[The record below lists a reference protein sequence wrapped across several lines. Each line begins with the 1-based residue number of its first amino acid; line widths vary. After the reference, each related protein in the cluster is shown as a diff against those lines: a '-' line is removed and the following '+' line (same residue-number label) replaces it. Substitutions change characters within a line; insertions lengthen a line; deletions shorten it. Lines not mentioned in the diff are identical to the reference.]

1 MLINQMQN
9 QPEREQP
16 VTGEI
21 AQKFQPDRQYVLRYL
36 TKFLGVNYLW
46 YLIFFIIVLGLFV
59 FSPYLG
65 SLIGLKTLW
74 GWNSPYYESV
84 YRFIYQV
91 CIAIVAWR
99 FGMRN
104 GIIACAVLIA
114 VIYLPF
120 VTGLHHG
127 FLLIDVGLILLGL
140 VISAVLG
147 RQGDMA
153 RQLFKST
160 SELQQQTKHLKL
172 EITERMKAEK
182 EIRSLSIGAIETL
195 VFALEAKDKYSAGH
209 SRRVTFFAT
218 AIGNKLNLSDQDME
232 DLRYGSLLHDVGK
245 IAVDQPVQNKIT
257 RLTPNEYAHIMG
269 HVQAGADIVKPVVN
283 SKVVGLIEHH
293 HDRYDGGNQQQ
304 SVTGIN
310 IPLGARIIAVADA
323 FDAMTSNR
331 PYRSAMST
339 GQAVKEIRNFT
350 GTQFDP
356 AVVDAFLKIP
366 PDEINAIL
374 ENKNEN

>member
-1 MLINQMQN
+1 MQN
-9 QPEREQP
+9 QPEKDHP

-21 AQKFQPDRQYVLRYL
+21 AQEFQPDRQYVLRYL

-46 YLIFFIIVLGLFV
+46 YLIFFVIVLGLFV

-65 SLIGLKTLW
+65 SSIGLKTLW

-84 YRFIYQV
+84 YRFVYQM
-91 CIAIVAWR
+91 CIAIIAWR
-99 FGMRN
+99 FGVRN
-104 GIIACAVLIA
+104 GIVACAVLIA

-140 VISAVLG
+140 VIAAVLG

-153 RQLFKST
+153 RMLFKST
-160 SELQQQTKHLKL
+160 SELQQQTRQLKL
-172 EITERMKAEK
+172 EIAERLKAEK
-182 EIRSLSIGAIETL
+182 EIRSLSIGAIEAL
-195 VFALEAKDKYSAGH
+195 VSALEAKDKYSAGH
-209 SRRVTFFAT
+209 SRRVTLFALV
-218 AIGNKLNLSDQDME
+218 IGNKLNLSEEDME

-245 IAVDQPVQNKIT
+245 IAVDPVVQNKIT

-269 HVQAGADIVKPVVN
+269 HVHAGADIVKPVVN
-283 SKVVGLIEHH
+283 SKVVALIEHH
-293 HDRYDGGNQQQ
+293 HDQYDGGNPQQ
-304 SVTGIN
+304 VLTGED

-323 FDAMTSNR
+323 FDAMTSTR
-331 PYRSAMST
+331 PYRAAMPT
-339 GQAVKEIRNFT
+339 ARAIKEIQDYK

-356 AVVDAFLKIP
+356 VVVDAFLEVP
-366 PDEINAIL
+366 SNEIAVIL
-374 ENKNEN
+374 ENKSNS

>member
-1 MLINQMQN
+1 MQN
-9 QPEREQP
+9 QPGKEQP

-21 AQKFQPDRQYVLRYL
+21 AQKFQPDRQYILRYL
-36 TKFLGVNYLW
+36 TKFLGINYLW
-46 YLIFFIIVLGLFV
+46 YVIFFIILLGIFV

-65 SLIGLKTLW
+65 SLIGLKTIW

-84 YRFIYQV
+84 YRLVYQL
-91 CIAIVAWR
+91 CIAIIAWR

-104 GIIACAVLIA
+104 GIIACAALIA

-120 VTGLHHG
+120 ITGLHHG
-127 FLLIDVGLILLGL
+127 FLLIDVGLILLGM

-153 RQLFKST
+153 RLLFKST
-160 SELQQQTKHLKL
+160 SELQQQAKQLKL
-172 EITERMKAEK
+172 EIAERLRAEK
-182 EIRSLSIGAIETL
+182 EIRSLSVGAIEAL

-209 SRRVTFFAT
+209 SRRVTLFAM
-218 AIGNKLNLSDQDME
+218 AIGNKLNLSDEDMG

-245 IAVDQPVQNKIT
+245 IAVDQLVQNKIT

-269 HVQAGADIVKPVVN
+269 HVKAGVDIVKPVVN
-283 SKVVGLIEHH
+283 SKVVELIEHH
-293 HDRYDGGNQQQ
+293 HDQYDGGNQQQ
-304 SVTGIN
+304 TVPGKN

-339 GQAVKEIRNFT
+339 EQAGKEIHDFS

-356 AVVDAFLKIP
+356 VVVDAFLKIP

-374 ENKNEN
+374 ENKSEN